1 MNSSLQKSAASAA
14 IALMFLAPSC
24 KRYDKDIQRLD
35 GRIDRIENTQIKTL
49 DQQVDAINK
58 SLPQLQKTDEEL
70 KGYITKLQGTASDLQ
85 KSITETD
92 GKIAKVREY
101 LERAISDAQADDAAL
116 KEELTSALNTAK
128 SDILSQLASAKTDM
142 KGQLDRINETITELR
157 AKDTELEKKISDLK
171 TWTGGEIQKSKDW
184 AAATFATLEQYN
196 SVTSEIV
203 TIKQS
208 IEGLESSVTAM
219 ETKLKES
226 ISKELD
232 SALEPV
238 KEQISSEVI
247 KEVTSSY
254 TSAISAAKTELTE
267 AYKAEISS
275 SISSLEISL
284 KNWVNSTLTGYYTV
298 SETDAKLS
306 SLKSDL
312 ERQLKSQRAYL
323 EGLLE
328 NLSDSISAGIS
339 GNKELIES
347 VQSSLAS
354 VKKAQEANATEISAL
369 KEELTESKDAL
380 TEAYKK
386 AIGTAVSELDG
397 KLTSDMK
404 SEIEKVNKSI
414 DAKIADVEQKLSA
427 LDARVSTLENSIV
440 SIKADINTVL
450 EELTAMKDHI
460 SKLVKRIISISH
472 VPTFYSGEEYIPY
485 KLNGNIPVPG
495 NFTIRFEVAPASAAE
510 EIVAVWKS
518 AVSVKGVYTRASLK
532 GMGDFVQVPVVSVSA
547 ESGIL
552 SVTMSGEGIDNVFFI
567 ENTKKL
573 NVRLKISSG
582 SDEVLSEYI
591 RMQPYKDLSDS
602 DYFDKNGV
610 YQGQSVEI
618 DGLIW
623 APVNAGANGSNIYG
637 ELYNFA
643 DAADACPAG
652 WRLPTN
658 SELSSLSKNR
668 ESSSS
673 NGVFGFD
680 FYGSNSPSADKPKV
694 FFPAA
699 GHYTVG
705 SVVDKGSRGCYWSSD
720 ESANS
725 SPSSAYGLT
734 FSSSGSVGSLVANV
748 DTKNSVR
755 CVKGEKKTTEPT
767 VGSNDYVDAGGKNWG
782 TAVKIGNLYWA
793 PVNCGATASNLYGG
807 YYTYSSSQTACP
819 SGWRLPT
826 SSELSSLSAHYSSL
840 VSYNGMK
847 GRWFSGASAYS
858 GSVPAVFFPAVGGS
872 GKNKDVDGEYWSSS
886 EYYDPTWYFKY
897 TYLLKFDNTSISSD
911 KELQDSKSTYS
922 IRCVKK

>member
-1 MNSSLQKSAASAA
+1 MNSYLRKSAASAA
-14 IALMFLAPSC
+14 IALMLLAPSC

-49 DQQVDAINK
+49 DQQVEAINK
-58 SLPQLQKTDEEL
+58 SLPQLQNTDEEL
-70 KGYITKLQGTASDLQ
+70 RDYITKLQGIASDLQ
-85 KSITETD
+85 KSVAETD
-92 GKIAKVREY
+92 GKIASVKSD

-128 SDILSQLASAKTDM
+128 SDILSQLASAKTDVQ
-142 KGQLDRINETITELR
+142 GQLDRINATITELQ
-157 AKDTELEKKISDLK
+157 AKDTELEKKIDDLK
-171 TWTGGEIQKSKDW
+171 TWTSGEIQKSKDW
-184 AAATFATLEQYN
+184 ATATFATLEQYN

-208 IEGLESSVTAM
+208 IEWLESSVAAM

-238 KEQISSEVI
+238 KDQISSEVI

-275 SISSLEISL
+275 SISALEISL
-284 KNWVNSTLTGYYTV
+284 KNWVNSALTGYYTV

-312 ERQLKSQRAYL
+312 EGQLKSQRTYL

-328 NLSDSISAGIS
+328 NLSDSISAGIN

-354 VKKAQEANATEISAL
+354 VKKAQEANTSEISAL
-369 KEELTESKDAL
+369 KKELAESKEAL
-380 TEAYKK
+380 TEAYNK
-386 AIGTAVSELDG
+386 AIKTAVSELDG
-397 KLTSDMK
+397 KLTADMK
-404 SEIEKVNKSI
+404 SEIERVNKSI
-414 DAKIADVEQKLSA
+414 DAKIADVEQKLLA
-427 LDARVSTLENSIV
+427 LDARVKTLENSIV

-450 EELTAMKDHI
+450 EELTTIKDQI
-460 SKLVKRIISISH
+460 SKLVRRIISISH
-472 VPTFYSGEEYIPY
+472 VPTFYNGEEVIPY
-485 KLNGNIPVPG
+485 KLNGNVPVPR
-495 NFTIRFEVAPASAAE
+495 NFTIRFEVAPASAAD
-510 EIVAVWKS
+510 EIVEVWKS

-532 GMGDFVQVPVVSVSA
+532 GTGDFVQIPVVSVFA

-552 SVTMSGEGIDNVFFI
+552 SVTMSGEGIDNAFFI

-591 RMQPYKDLSDS
+591 RMQPYKDSSDS

-623 APVNAGANGSNIYG
+623 APVNAGSDGSNIYG
-637 ELYNFA
+637 ELYYFA
-643 DAADACPAG
+643 EAADACPAG
-652 WRLPTN
+652 WRLPTK
-658 SELSSLSKNR
+658 SELSLLSKNR
-668 ESSSS
+668 ESSSL

-680 FYGSNSPSADKPKV
+680 FYGSNSPSAAKPKV

-699 GHYTVG
+699 GQYTMG
-705 SVVDKGSRGCYWSSD
+705 SVIDKDSRGYYWSSD
-720 ESANS
+720 EVANS

-734 FSSSGSVGSLVANV
+734 FSSAGSVGSLVANV

-755 CVKGEKKTTEPT
+755 CVKGEKKATEPT
-767 VGSNDYVDAGGKNWG
+767 VGPNDYVDAGGKNWG
-782 TAVKIGNLYWA
+782 ASVKIGNLYWA
-793 PVNCGATASNLYGG
+793 PVNCGATESNLYGG
-807 YYTYSSSQTACP
+807 YYTYRSSQTACP

-840 VSYNGMK
+840 VTYKGIK
-847 GRWFSGASAYS
+847 GRWFSGVSAYS
-858 GSVPAVFFPAVGGS
+858 SNASAVFFPAAGG
-872 GKNKDVDGEYWSSS
+872 K
-886 EYYDPTWYFKY
+886 
-897 TYLLKFDNTSISSD
+897 SISSD
-911 KELQDSKSTYS
+911 NNDNEKDSDGHYWALTNNDSYLAYELHFTYYS
-922 IRCVKK
+922 VGQSNRNRQNEYSVRCVKK